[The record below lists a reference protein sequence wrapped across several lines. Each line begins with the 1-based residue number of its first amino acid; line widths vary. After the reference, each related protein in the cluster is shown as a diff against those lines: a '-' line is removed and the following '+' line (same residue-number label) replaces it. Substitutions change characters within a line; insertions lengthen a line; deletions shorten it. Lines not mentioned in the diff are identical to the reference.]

1 MALERVI
8 TAEST
13 RVVERASKV
22 ESTKVVERANMPES
36 TIMREH
42 PGPGAIPASL
52 FHFQSES
59 IQGRDCSRTCG
70 CYSSF
75 FGAPTASTKG
85 LLSYLYSLRTRTHA
99 PNTSSWWASSFSV
112 GSILP

>member
-1 MALERVI
+1 M
-8 TAEST
+8 TAESA
-13 RVVERASKV
+13 R
-22 ESTKVVERANMPES
+22 VVERANMPES

-42 PGPGAIPASL
+42 PGSGAIPALL

-112 GSILP
+112 GSIFP